1 MGLSTD
7 HAYLQRFLN
16 ECYFSSRHRA
26 DNIARFYH
34 NAFEN
39 EDDDEDED
47 DCKPPMP
54 NAES

>member
-1 MGLSTD
+1 ML
-7 HAYLQRFLN
+7 FL
-16 ECYFSSRHRA
+16 SRHRA

-47 DCKPPMP
+47 EDDCKPPMP

>member
-39 EDDDEDED
+39 EDEDED